1 MPSYTVLVAAV
12 GLVGFGAFAA
22 LGGAFRTAI
31 ADGATPAAPPSATR
45 GTASL
50 QTQFAQ
56 PNIGAQASTAEALA
70 RIAREAGGYTEKVE
84 ALWKGFHSFFEE
96 PELHVAVGGRPI
108 QTVLVEGAEGSGK
121 SHIVNATAREIGA
134 NVVRPN
140 MATLIDFESVP
151 GVERELDKLFAGA
164 KANGKTVLAL
174 DLERVLARQR
184 EGINVQFFW
193 ERLNTLLRDL
203 HPADDVFVVGEAR
216 SADELAR
223 AAGGSL
229 DMSQFRRTIQ
239 LADSSQSDVRGMLTS
254 MTDGMNLTDDVDL
267 AEVAQHLGGGR
278 TPGDLRRFLQR
289 VADSARDRLAS
300 EVEANPALR
309 PAKLVDEGAIALPAI
324 PSPDIADWGNA
335 DEIATTL
342 AFYVNNYALPE
353 EQANGWRTA
362 VAQLRELGDSHP
374 LPKNEEF
381 EATFAQTR
389 QQAINGDLEPSARR
403 VQAARRAA
411 LREAFDTTES
421 SFPVT
426 RTDFLNALEKFESY
440 DKTNRGQYL

>member
-1 MPSYTVLVAAV
+1 M
-12 GLVGFGAFAA
+12 
-22 LGGAFRTAI
+22 
-31 ADGATPAAPPSATR
+31 
-45 GTASL
+45 
-50 QTQFAQ
+50 
-56 PNIGAQASTAEALA
+56 
-70 RIAREAGGYTEKVE
+70 
-84 ALWKGFHSFFEE
+84 
-96 PELHVAVGGRPI
+96 
-108 QTVLVEGAEGSGK
+108 
-121 SHIVNATAREIGA
+121 
-134 NVVRPN
+134 
-140 MATLIDFESVP
+140 
-151 GVERELDKLFAGA
+151 
-164 KANGKTVLAL
+164 
-174 DLERVLARQR
+174 
-184 EGINVQFFW
+184 
-193 ERLNTLLRDL
+193 
-203 HPADDVFVVGEAR
+203 
-216 SADELAR
+216 
-223 AAGGSL
+223 
-229 DMSQFRRTIQ
+229 
-239 LADSSQSDVRGMLTS
+239 
-254 MTDGMNLTDDVDL
+254 
-267 AEVAQHLGGGR
+267 
-278 TPGDLRRFLQR
+278 
-289 VADSARDRLAS
+289 
-300 EVEANPALR
+300 EANPALR